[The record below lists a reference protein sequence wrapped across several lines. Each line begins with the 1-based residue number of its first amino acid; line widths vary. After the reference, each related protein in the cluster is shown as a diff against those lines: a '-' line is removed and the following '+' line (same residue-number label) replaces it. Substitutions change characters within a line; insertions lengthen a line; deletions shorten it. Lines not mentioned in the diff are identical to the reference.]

1 MKASLSIA
9 ILALIG
15 KISAVELQNENLLST
30 EKRHKHKHVH
40 HQRPNHKYIEFVS
53 HPADLSND

>member
-30 EKRHKHKHVH
+30 VTNSIAASK
-40 HQRPNHKYIEFVS
+40 VS
-53 HPADLSND
+53 EQESLD